1 MEKEKLSFFKKLKIS
16 IFDFD
21 GYQDLAAEKISRTIG
36 YIVLLMIIFSIII
49 SLAYT
54 FKFNQIING
63 IANYID
69 TEISEITYENGNISI
84 VPKNEEEIIKIEE
97 NSLNAT
103 IIINT
108 QTDEEQKI
116 NKTIDDIKSQ
126 KNGILILKDRI
137 IIKNEIMNNT
147 LEYSFK
153 DIFSTYNISQ
163 ISKNE
168 VLNYLMRK

>member
-21 GYQDLAAEKISRTIG
+21 GYHDLAAEKISRTIG
-36 YIVLLMIIFSIII
+36 YIVLLMLIFSIVI